1 MAKPKRYV
9 ADCRKF
15 PTEKNCS
22 LTIAG
27 TRNEVLEIAEMHAVK
42 HHGHKKS
49 PTLRKTITQMLEPE
63 VPAGA

>member
-1 MAKPKRYV
+1 MAKAKRYV

-15 PTEKNCS
+15 PSEKNCS

-27 TRNEVLEIAEMHAVK
+27 TQKEVLEIAEMHAVK
-42 HHGHKKS
+42 HHGHRKS
-49 PTLRKTITQMLEPE
+49 PALRKSIAQMLEPE